1 MSVRRSF
8 RAAAAGAA
16 LAVSQALAAAEGG
29 GPVAPSA
36 ASLVQLVLGLLA
48 VVAALLLFGRWLPRL
63 GGFGPAAHPRFKILA
78 SLPIGHRERIV
89 LMQAGE
95 RQIVVG
101 VAPGRI
107 NALHVLEEPLEIE
120 TGAPRGR
127 LGEPSAWLARALGG
141 RRP

>member
-1 MSVRRSF
+1 MSARRWF
-8 RAAAAGAA
+8 RAAAP
-16 LAVSQALAAAEGG
+16 LAVLVAAPALAAEGG
-29 GPVAPSA
+29 GPVVASA

-48 VVAALLLFGRWLPRL
+48 VVAALLLFARFLPRL
-63 GGFGPAAHPRFKILA
+63 GGFGPAAHPRFRILA

-107 NALHVLEEPLEIE
+107 NALHVLEEPLEME
-120 TGAPRGR
+120 TGALPGR

-141 RRP
+141 RRS